1 MSGGPP
7 GDERAAW
14 TRGLKGLRGKG
25 GLWLGVAALVCAAA
39 LWSLNGP
46 LIKLLNERG
55 SGLPGVTIACYRS
68 LLGGLLFLPF
78 AAKRW
83 STLRHVRPAWPIAS
97 VATFTLMTAAFVIAT
112 TMTAAANAIVLQY
125 TAPLFVFALSP
136 LLLGE
141 RPRLGD
147 GLALLVSLAGVA
159 VIVVFQPPGQL
170 AGVLV
175 ALLSG
180 LGYGAL
186 IVTLRGLREVDP
198 TVVVAMNFLGS
209 GLLLLPAAALWG
221 TLHLT
226 QGQLLLLVLMSAVQ
240 FALPYALF
248 SWALRRV
255 EAHSASLI
263 ALLETV
269 LNPLWTWLAVGERV
283 PAGTLAGGPLVL
295 LGVIGW
301 MLLAWRRSRRGA

>member
-1 MSGGPP
+1 MIGGPRTHP
-7 GDERAAW
+7 S
-14 TRGLKGLRGKG
+14 
-25 GLWLGVAALVCAAA
+25 GLWLAVFALVCAAA

-46 LIKLLNERG
+46 LIKLLNEHG

-78 AAKRW
+78 AATRW
-83 STLRHVRPAWPIAS
+83 SALRRVRPAWPVAS
-97 VATFTLMTAAFVIAT
+97 VATFTLMAVAFVIAT
-112 TMTAAANAIVLQY
+112 TMTAAANAIILQY
-125 TAPLFVFALSP
+125 TAPIFVFALSP

-147 GLALLVSLAGVA
+147 GLTLLVSLAGVG
-159 VIVVFQPPGQL
+159 VILAFQPPGQL

-180 LGYGAL
+180 LGYGLL

-198 TVVVAMNFLGS
+198 LVVVSMNFLGS
-209 GLLLLPAAALWG
+209 GLLLLPAAALFG
-221 TLHLT
+221 TLYLT
-226 QGQLLLLVLMSAVQ
+226 PGQFGLVVLMSAVQ

-269 LNPLWTWLAVGERV
+269 LNPLWTFLVIGERV
-283 PAGTLAGGPLVL
+283 PAATLAGGPLVL
-295 LGVIGW
+295 GGVIGW
-301 MLLAWRRSRRGA
+301 MLLAWRRSARRA